1 MIVNAFGGQSGRPH
15 TLPLGLSQL
24 PPAAPLSSDLAPFW
38 TSLAPRYRLEREL
51 RRGGMATVYL
61 VQDLRHARPV
71 ALKLMNPELG
81 ATVAP
86 RRFLREIQL
95 AARLDHPHILPVYD
109 SGEDAGR
116 LWYVMPYVEGGSL
129 RDRLRREGRLPL
141 RDAVRLARGI
151 ADALEYAHG
160 HDVIHRDIKPEN
172 ILLAQGH
179 ARLADFGIAR
189 AAAEATGEE
198 LTRVGTAVG
207 TPKYMAPEQATGES
221 VDFRSD
227 LYSLAC
233 VLYEML
239 AGDAPYTG
247 PSAHVII
254 VRSALGPPPA
264 VRDVRAE
271 VPEALEALITRNLSA
286 DPADRSPSASAVAA
300 GLDESLTAPA
310 TPVYPPL
317 PEPSAASAL
326 ERGRDAYRRRAWGE
340 AFARLSAADR
350 ESSLEPED
358 LERLAVTCTM
368 LGRDAES
375 AACLARAY
383 QGFVG
388 RNDRDRA
395 ARPAFWLV
403 LDLMERGDAAQA
415 NGWMGRVRR
424 LVGEMP
430 GDCAGQGFVLLP
442 DALRALAE
450 GDHATALPMLERV
463 AAIGERFGDPD
474 LVAFTRLAQGRT
486 LLRAGKVK
494 EGLAL
499 LDEAMVAVTTDE
511 VTPIVAGGVYCS
523 VVSGCQEVFDW
534 RRAQEWTAAMSRWAA
549 PQPDLVLF
557 RGQCLLRRSEV
568 LQLRGDWDGALE
580 EARRALARLLDPPGQ
595 IAIGSAYVQLAE
607 LHRLRGELSE
617 AEEAY
622 RLASQHGTR
631 IQPGLALLRMA
642 QADPA
647 AALASLRRTLE
658 ESPQPRFRPML
669 LAACVEAA
677 LAADDAP
684 AARTAADELAMVAAD
699 LNVPYLR
706 ALSARATGAVRLAEG
721 DARAALGEL
730 RQSEGMWQELE
741 APYEAARTR
750 VLVGRACGEL
760 GDTSEAEMS
769 LAGAAAVFE
778 RLSAAPDRTQV
789 EQLRARMFAH
799 R

>member
-1 MIVNAFGGQSGRPH
+1 
-15 TLPLGLSQL
+15 
-24 PPAAPLSSDLAPFW
+24 
-38 TSLAPRYRLEREL
+38 
-51 RRGGMATVYL
+51 MATVYL

-71 ALKLMNPELG
+71 ALKLMNPEL
-81 ATVAP
+81 AASVAP

-109 SGEDAGR
+109 SGEEAGR

-129 RDRLRREGRLPL
+129 RDRLRREGRLPVK
-141 RDAVRLARGI
+141 DAVRIARGI

-189 AAAEATGEE
+189 AAAQATGEE

-207 TPKYMAPEQATGES
+207 TPKYMAPEQAGGES

-227 LYSLAC
+227 LYSLGC

-254 VRSALGPPPA
+254 VRSTLGPAPA
-264 VRDVRAE
+264 VRAARPE

-286 DPADRSPSASAVAA
+286 EPADRSPSASAVAA
-300 GLDESLTAPA
+300 ELDESLTAPA

-317 PEPSAASAL
+317 PEQATVGAL
-326 ERGRDAYRRRAWGE
+326 ERGRDAHRRRAWGE
-340 AFARLSAADR
+340 AYARLSTADR
-350 ESSLEPED
+350 ETPLEPED
-358 LERLAVTCTM
+358 LERLAVTCSM
-368 LGRDAES
+368 LGRDTES
-375 AACLARAY
+375 AALMARAH
-383 QGFVG
+383 QGFIG
-388 RNDRDRA
+388 RDAPARA
-395 ARPAFWLV
+395 ARAAFWLV
-403 LDLMERGDAAQA
+403 LDLMERGDVAQA
-415 NGWMGRVRR
+415 TGWIGRVRR
-424 LVGEMP
+424 LLGQMP
-430 GDCAGQGFVLLP
+430 GDCVEQGFVLLP
-442 DALRALAE
+442 DAMAAMAEEDYETALAVL
-450 GDHATALPMLERV
+450 ARA
-463 AAIGERFGDPD
+463 AAIGDRFGDAD
-474 LVAFTRLAQGRT
+474 LGALTRHAQGRI
-486 LLRAGKVK
+486 LIRAGRIK

-499 LDEAMVAVTTDE
+499 LDEAMVAITTDD
-511 VTPIVAGGVYCS
+511 VTPIVVGGVYCS

-534 RRAQEWTAAMSRWAA
+534 RRAQEWTAAMSRWCA

-595 IAIGSAYVQLAE
+595 VSLGNAYVQLAE
-607 LHRLRGELSE
+607 LHRLRGELAE

-622 RLASQHGTR
+622 RLASQHGKRT
-631 IQPGLALLRMA
+631 QPGLALLRMA
-642 QADPA
+642 QGDPA
-647 AALASLRRTLE
+647 AALVSLRRALD
-658 ESPQPRFRPML
+658 ESTEQRFRPTL

-677 LAADDAP
+677 IAADDVP
-684 AARTAADELAMVAAD
+684 AARTAAAELAAIAAD
-699 LNVPYLR
+699 LGVPYLR

-730 RQSEGMWQELE
+730 RRSEAIWQELD

-750 VLVGRACGEL
+750 MLIARACGEL
-760 GDTSEAEMS
+760 GDPSEAEMS

-778 RLSAAPDRTQV
+778 RLAAATDLTQV
-789 EQLRARMFAH
+789 EQWRSAEARGPSSA
-799 R
+799 